1 MLTPIPHPDP
11 NPSPSPNPN
20 PNPNPKPHRLT
31 QHVETSPVVGQS
43 PAALSAAAAPRP
55 RSAAELA
62 ISADEVE
69 ISADEVAARAQHSS
83 AIERLEAIEAELL
96 YDALVAD
103 ADGSAQVRFG
113 PGLGPR
119 VRRLRV

>member
-1 MLTPIPHPDP
+1 M
-11 NPSPSPNPN
+11 
-20 PNPNPKPHRLT
+20 
-31 QHVETSPVVGQS
+31 ETSPVVGQS

-69 ISADEVAARAQHSS
+69 ISADEVEARAQHSS
-83 AIERLEAIEAELL
+83 AIERLEAELL

-103 ADGSAQVRFG
+103 ADGSAQVSFG
-113 PGLGPR
+113 PGLRPR

>member
-83 AIERLEAIEAELL
+83 TIERLEAELL

-103 ADGSAQVRFG
+103 ANGSAQARFG
-113 PGLGPR
+113 LGLGPR
-119 VRRLRV
+119 VRLRV